1 MWFIKLSPQVSLKM
15 LLLLDFNKQVFPSIG
30 LLLLA
35 IMNSSLSFG
44 VVPANFKHSSV
55 KPLFKK
61 PDIDQIMFANFMPVT
76 KLPVLSTFVETIV
89 CTHLKSYLEKHDSL
103 DVLQFR

>member
-1 MWFIKLSPQVSLKM
+1 MWFITLSPQVSLKM

-30 LLLLA
+30 QLLLA
-35 IMNSSLSFG
+35 IMNTSLSFG

-55 KPLFKK
+55 QPLFKK
-61 PDIDQIMFANFMPVT
+61 PDIDQIMLANFMPIT
-76 KLPVLSTFVETIV
+76 KLPVLSKFLETIV